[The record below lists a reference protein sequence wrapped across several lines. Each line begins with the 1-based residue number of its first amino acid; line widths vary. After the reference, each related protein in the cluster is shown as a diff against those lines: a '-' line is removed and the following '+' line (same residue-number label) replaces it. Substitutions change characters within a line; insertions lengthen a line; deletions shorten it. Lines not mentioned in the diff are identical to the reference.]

1 MSEDQVVWTK
11 ELAQGLRR
19 PKTREV
25 SLEVT
30 GRSRQTAKQRS
41 TRIEEIAMN
50 TGKETQG
57 LRSLSFGSIALGV
70 LGIVFFWWV
79 PLGMVA
85 SLAGLTLGFIDW
97 ESARRRSLDY
107 RLSVIG
113 LLVGAAA
120 LTLDIVIAVLGM
132 QTITFGS

>member
-1 MSEDQVVWTK
+1 
-11 ELAQGLRR
+11 
-19 PKTREV
+19 
-25 SLEVT
+25 
-30 GRSRQTAKQRS
+30 
-41 TRIEEIAMN
+41 MN